1 MKAIAPL
8 LVLTAMLG
16 SCAAPQRPAPQPPA
30 PVASAPP
37 PAPAPAPLPPPPAD
51 WRDAPQTPGSWRWN
65 AGDPDWASVASFGTN
80 RTDPVVM
87 LICDRLNRRVRLHR
101 ATDPFR
107 PAPATPLQVVTTSM
121 SRPMLSDPALS
132 TGGLLVVSLPVN
144 DPLLDAI
151 AFSRGRFAL
160 ETAEKE
166 TLYLPSSPE
175 LSRVVEDCR

>member
-1 MKAIAPL
+1 MKAIVPL
-8 LVLTAMLG
+8 LILTTLLA
-16 SCAAPQRPAPQPPA
+16 SCAAPQRPAPQSKP
-30 PVASAPP
+30 PVASPPP
-37 PAPAPAPLPPPPAD
+37 PAPPPTPLPPPPAD
-51 WRDAPQTPGSWRWN
+51 WRDAAQTPGTWRWN
-65 AGDPDWASVASFGTN
+65 LVDGVSAASFGAN
-80 RTDPVVM
+80 QTDPVVM
-87 LICDRLNRRVRLHR
+87 LICDRPNKRVRLHR

-132 TGGLLVVSLPVN
+132 TGGWLVVSLPVN

>member
-1 MKAIAPL
+1 VKAIAPL
-8 LVLTAMLG
+8 LVLAALLA

-30 PVASAPP
+30 PVVSTPP

-51 WRDAPQTPGSWRWN
+51 WRDAAQTPGSWRWSWVD
-65 AGDPDWASVASFGTN
+65 GISVAEFGVSR
-80 RTDPVVM
+80 RTDA
-87 LICDRLNRRVRLHR
+87 LATLLCDPSNKRVLLMR
-101 ATDPFR
+101 ATDPLR

-132 TGGLLVVSLPVN
+132 TGGWLIVSLPVN

-160 ETAEKE
+160 EAAERA